1 MIQFIAFLIF
11 TGLVGFFSWRAT
23 RRDSN
28 NTATG
33 YFLAGRSLPWIV
45 VGGSLLLTNLSTEQL
60 VGLNGGAFA
69 NGMQV
74 MAWEVWSSIA
84 IVLMALVFLPRYL
97 KGGVATVSLFLE
109 RRYSKAVGTAVS
121 VLLLLSLLTNLL
133 PFVLYSGALFML
145 KVFNIEQILNVNQAQ
160 ALWMTVI
167 ALGVVGS
174 LYAIFGGLKAV
185 AISDTFNG
193 IGLLIGGLLIPVL
206 GLIVLGNELGGGGG
220 FGSGISYLTEHHPE
234 RLSPIGK
241 EDENIPFSTLFTGM
255 LLITTYYWCTNQAI
269 VQRTF
274 ASKSLAE
281 GQKGVLFAAG
291 MKLLGPIYLV
301 LPGII
306 AWHMFGDTI
315 QPDDS
320 YGALV
325 DKVLPAPLVGFF
337 AAVIFGAILSSFNS
351 SLNSAATLFSIDIY
365 KGLINREASDGQMVK
380 AGKLFGIV
388 VALGAIGLAPMIEVL
403 KEKGF
408 DGLFDLMKNLA
419 ALYNI
424 PLLAVVLMG
433 IFNKRV
439 TSAGAMAAI
448 IIGFVFW
455 GYFGLYKENNLF
467 GYEMHWLH
475 LAAINFVLIS
485 AIMVVMAKIKPR
497 EKAYEQ
503 AYTNDV
509 DITPWKGAKAC
520 GIIILV
526 LIALMYWGM
535 SFFGV

>member
-23 RRDSN
+23 RRDSH
-28 NTATG
+28 NTAAG

-160 ALWMTVI
+160 ALWITVI

-220 FGSGISYLTEHHPE
+220 FGSGIS
-234 RLSPIGK
+234 
-241 EDENIPFSTLFTGM
+241 
-255 LLITTYYWCTNQAI
+255 
-269 VQRTF
+269 
-274 ASKSLAE
+274 
-281 GQKGVLFAAG
+281 
-291 MKLLGPIYLV
+291 
-301 LPGII
+301 
-306 AWHMFGDTI
+306 
-315 QPDDS
+315 
-320 YGALV
+320 
-325 DKVLPAPLVGFF
+325 
-337 AAVIFGAILSSFNS
+337 
-351 SLNSAATLFSIDIY
+351 
-365 KGLINREASDGQMVK
+365 
-380 AGKLFGIV
+380 
-388 VALGAIGLAPMIEVL
+388 
-403 KEKGF
+403 
-408 DGLFDLMKNLA
+408 
-419 ALYNI
+419 
-424 PLLAVVLMG
+424 
-433 IFNKRV
+433 
-439 TSAGAMAAI
+439 
-448 IIGFVFW
+448 
-455 GYFGLYKENNLF
+455 
-467 GYEMHWLH
+467 
-475 LAAINFVLIS
+475 
-485 AIMVVMAKIKPR
+485 
-497 EKAYEQ
+497 
-503 AYTNDV
+503 
-509 DITPWKGAKAC
+509 
-520 GIIILV
+520 
-526 LIALMYWGM
+526 
-535 SFFGV
+535 